1 MKLGLIFAGQG
12 SQYVGMGKS
21 LYDNYPEAREV
32 IDDISLDFDFK
43 EMMFSGNE
51 EELSQTA
58 NTQPCMVAVAVM
70 ATRLLNDRGIV
81 PDYTCG
87 LSLGEYSALSCAGV
101 LTPKEAVE
109 LVRVRGKAM
118 EKAVE
123 GLKSKMVAIIGLDR
137 DKLNEAISKVNSGVV
152 SIANYNCPGQLVIGG
167 EEEAV
172 DEVSQLALDAGARRA
187 IPLKTSGPFH
197 TALLKSA
204 SEELHEYFKNVDF
217 KDMKLPVIFNSTG
230 KELEEGV
237 TVAQMLE
244 KQVMSPVYFEDS
256 IRYMIDHGVDTII
269 EVGPGKVLSGF
280 VKKIDRKIKL
290 YQVEDQETLEK
301 AVSELR
307 G

>member
-137 DKLNEAISKVNSGVV
+137 DK
-152 SIANYNCPGQLVIGG
+152 
-167 EEEAV
+167 
-172 DEVSQLALDAGARRA
+172 
-187 IPLKTSGPFH
+187 
-197 TALLKSA
+197 
-204 SEELHEYFKNVDF
+204 
-217 KDMKLPVIFNSTG
+217 
-230 KELEEGV
+230 
-237 TVAQMLE
+237 
-244 KQVMSPVYFEDS
+244 
-256 IRYMIDHGVDTII
+256 
-269 EVGPGKVLSGF
+269 
-280 VKKIDRKIKL
+280 
-290 YQVEDQETLEK
+290 
-301 AVSELR
+301 
-307 G
+307 